1 MKNHA
6 AKLSLGTLTALA
18 WRNLWRNRRRTLITV
33 STIAIGFALG
43 VISIGLGDG
52 GHNQMI
58 RNGIRMGAG
67 HLTIQPEGYLAEPS
81 NGLFLPHGEDIAAH
95 PALAAADARIAP
107 RIFLQV
113 LAATAHNS
121 SGVGLQG
128 IDPARDP
135 LAEDLRGSLVK
146 GRWPKPS
153 ERNGVV
159 VGKKLA
165 KKLKLRVGSKLV
177 LMAGGDDGAVTN
189 RLARVR
195 GIFDSGLAQLDEFLV
210 LSGLEFARQ
219 LLPGYRPG
227 SDGRAVTR
235 LAIFLRDPDRLP
247 ALMAELKA
255 QPPPPGAAVHD
266 WWEMMPELVNF
277 IILDD
282 AGNYVFLSILL
293 VLVVFGIV
301 NTILMAVLERTRE
314 FGLVRALG
322 LRPGHLVALVLLE
335 TMLLA
340 LVALAAGWAL
350 GGAAHAYLALVGLD
364 LSSFS
369 QEALTTAGVMMDPVM
384 KSELSLGRVL
394 LLSGVAFGTTMA
406 SGCYPAIKA
415 ARVPPV
421 AALRT

>member
-1 MKNHA
+1 
-6 AKLSLGTLTALA
+6 
-18 WRNLWRNRRRTLITV
+18 
-33 STIAIGFALG
+33 
-43 VISIGLGDG
+43 
-52 GHNQMI
+52 
-58 RNGIRMGAG
+58 
-67 HLTIQPEGYLAEPS
+67 
-81 NGLFLPHGEDIAAH
+81 
-95 PALAAADARIAP
+95 
-107 RIFLQV
+107 
-113 LAATAHNS
+113 
-121 SGVGLQG
+121 
-128 IDPARDP
+128 
-135 LAEDLRGSLVK
+135 
-146 GRWPKPS
+146 
-153 ERNGVV
+153 
-159 VGKKLA
+159 
-165 KKLKLRVGSKLV
+165 
-177 LMAGGDDGAVTN
+177 MAGGGDGAVTN

-210 LSGLEFARQ
+210 LSGLEFARR

-235 LAIFLRDPDRLP
+235 LAIFLRDPDQLP

-282 AGNYVFLSILL
+282 AGNYIFLSILL

-322 LRPGHLVALVLLE
+322 LRPGHLVVLVLLE
-335 TMLLA
+335 TLLLA